1 MGWGSTPLLSAIL
14 IKEIVMSGKGSRPRP
29 YSVSNEEY
37 NNRWDA
43 IFGRDK
49 QKFDEALIK
58 NEYQDVLSTEECVD
72 QGPQML
78 FENKN

>member
-1 MGWGSTPLLSAIL
+1 MGWGSTPLLSAII

-49 QKFDEALIK
+49 QKFDEAVFK
-58 NEYQDVLSTEECVD
+58 NEYQDVLSTEECLD
-72 QGPQML
+72 QDPKL
-78 FENKN
+78 LVENKN